1 MAALDF
7 KVLADAKTLIIE
19 RFGTEPED
27 AETLLEAS
35 AAEDC
40 TTSAK
45 VYRPYYVLGVL
56 MGANWV
62 QFKSVASAAGSSVEY
77 ATPHQAQRAV
87 WGIQAALDRDL
98 CGIPVGF
105 TAAARFEPVM

>member
-7 KVLADAKTLIIE
+7 KVLADAKLVITE
-19 RFGTEPED
+19 RFDSEPED

-40 TTSAK
+40 TTGDK

-62 QFKSVASAAGSSVEY
+62 RFKSVASAAGSSVEY
-77 ATPHQAQRAV
+77 ASPMQAQRAV
-87 WGIQAALDRDL
+87 WGIQASLDRDL
-98 CGIPVGF
+98 CNVPAGF